1 MFGANRRGPVVRVL
15 AVSAVVALSYLLVE
29 ALVAAAITPP
39 GSRVLSEW
47 SRTKEASRVGVRR

>member
-1 MFGANRRGPVVRVL
+1 ML

-39 GSRVLSEW
+39 GSRVLAEW
-47 SRTKEASRVGVRR
+47 SQRRRRDRSSAG